1 MRSLLLVLSAA
12 LVGCAGAQS
21 AGTASAGTTAT
32 GSAGAQAAI
41 PALDSARLVGDL
53 FRLAHDSMGGR
64 AAMTAENAK
73 ARAFLVS
80 ELRRLGVAPIGAA
93 YEQPFAMPRRNR
105 PDSVKG
111 VNVVAQ
117 VRGTRFPDRAIVVS
131 AHYDH
136 VGVRNGNVYNGADD
150 NASGTA
156 ALLQMAAYFQR
167 QRPQHTLIFAF
178 FDAEEMGLLGA
189 RAFVANP
196 PVPLAQIAANVN
208 MDMVARGDN
217 GTLWAVGTTP
227 YPVMKPIV
235 EGLVPVAP
243 VTLKMGFDTG
253 SGRDNWTSLSDQGA
267 FHAQG
272 IPFVYFGVEDHP
284 DYHEPTD
291 DPEKVNAGWYYNSA
305 RTIAAFVARLDAAVA
320 GWPPR

>member
-1 MRSLLLVLSAA
+1 MRILPLLLAA
-12 LVGCAGAQS
+12 AVAACAGAQS
-21 AGTASAGTTAT
+21 SSTPAADPT
-32 GSAGAQAAI
+32 AI
-41 PALDSARLVGDL
+41 PALDSAQLLGDL
-53 FRLAHDSMGGR
+53 FRLSHDSMAGR
-64 AAMTAENAK
+64 AAMTPENAK
-73 ARAFLVS
+73 ARAYLIA
-80 ELRRLGVAPIGAA
+80 ELRRLGVAPMGAS

-117 VRGTRFPDRAIVVS
+117 VRGSRFPDRVIVVS

-136 VGVRNGNVYNGADD
+136 VAPRNGNVYNGADD

-156 ALLQMAAYFQR
+156 ALLQMAAHFQR
-167 QRPQHTLIFAF
+167 HRPAHTLIFAF

-217 GTLWAVGTTP
+217 GTLWAVGTAP
-227 YPVMKPIV
+227 HPAMKPIV
-235 EGLVPVAP
+235 EALVPAAP
-243 VTLKMGFDTG
+243 VTIKMGYDTG
-253 SGRDNWTSLSDQGA
+253 TGRDNWTSLSDQGA

-272 IPFVYFGVEDHP
+272 IPFVYFGVEDHA

-291 DPEKVNAGWYYNSA
+291 DPEKVNAGWYYNAA
-305 RTIAAFVARLDAAVA
+305 RTIAAFVTRLDVAVA
-320 GWPPR
+320 GWPAR

>member
-1 MRSLLLVLSAA
+1 MRIFILVLSAA
-12 LVGCAGAQS
+12 LVACAGAQS
-21 AGTASAGTTAT
+21 STSAAASA
-32 GSAGAQAAI
+32 SASAI
-41 PALDSARLVGDL
+41 PALDSAKLLADL
-53 FRLAHDSMGGR
+53 FRLAHDSMAGR
-64 AAMTAENAK
+64 AAMTPENAK
-73 ARAFLVS
+73 ARAYLVG
-80 ELRRLGVAPIGAA
+80 ELRRIGVAPMGSS

-136 VGVRNGNVYNGADD
+136 VATRNGSVYNGADD
-150 NASGTA
+150 NASGTS
-156 ALLQMAAYFQR
+156 ALLQMAAHFQR
-167 QRPQHTLIFAF
+167 NRPQHTIIFAF

-196 PVPLAQIAANVN
+196 PIPLASIAANVN

-217 GTLWAVGTTP
+217 GTLWAVGTNP
-227 YPVMKPIV
+227 HPVMKPIV
-235 EGLVPVAP
+235 EALVPAP
-243 VTLKMGFDTG
+243 GVTVKMGFDTG
-253 SGRDNWTSLSDQGA
+253 TGRDNWTSLSDQGA

-272 IPFVYFGVEDHP
+272 IPFVYFGVEDHA
-284 DYHEPTD
+284 DYHQPSD
-291 DPEKVNAGWYYNSA
+291 DPEKVNAGWYYNAA
-305 RTIAAFVARLDAAVA
+305 RTIAAFVTRLDATVA

>member
-1 MRSLLLVLSAA
+1 MRLPLVIASAA
-12 LVGCAGAQS
+12 LVACAGAQS
-21 AGTASAGTTAT
+21 STTPA
-32 GSAGAQAAI
+32 ADARAI
-41 PALDSARLVGDL
+41 PALDSAQLLGDL
-53 FRLAHDSMGGR
+53 FRLAHDSMAGR
-64 AAMTAENAK
+64 AAMTPENAK
-73 ARAFLVS
+73 ARAYLVG
-80 ELRRLGVAPIGAA
+80 EMRRLGLAPVGAS

-117 VRGTRFPDRAIVVS
+117 VRGTRFPDRVIVVS
-131 AHYDH
+131 AHFDH
-136 VGVRNGNVYNGADD
+136 VGVRNTSIYNGADD

-156 ALLQMAAYFQR
+156 ALLQMAAHFQR
-167 QRPQHTLIFAF
+167 HRPSHTMVFAF

-217 GTLWAVGTTP
+217 GSLWAVGTAP

-235 EGLVPVAP
+235 EGLVPDAP

-253 SGRDNWTSLSDQGA
+253 TGRNNWISQSDQGA

-284 DYHEPTD
+284 DYHEPSD
-291 DPEKVNAGWYYNSA
+291 DPEKVNAGWYYNAA
-305 RTIAAFVARLDAAVA
+305 RTIAAFVTRLDAAVA
-320 GWPPR
+320 DWPPR

>member
-1 MRSLLLVLSAA
+1 MRLLTLLLVLAVAA
-12 LVGCAGAQS
+12 CAGAQS
-21 AGTASAGTTAT
+21 AATTQ
-32 GSAGAQAAI
+32 SDPNAI
-41 PALDSARLVGDL
+41 PALDSAKLVGDL
-53 FRLAHDSMGGR
+53 FRLSHDSMAGR
-64 AAMTAENAK
+64 AAMTPENAK
-73 ARAFLVS
+73 ARAYLVS
-80 ELRRLGVAPIGAA
+80 ELRRLGLAPMGASF
-93 YEQPFAMPRRNR
+93 EQPFAMPRRNR

-136 VGVRNGNVYNGADD
+136 VAPRNGNVYNGADD

-156 ALLQMAAYFQR
+156 ALLQMAAHFQR
-167 QRPQHTLIFAF
+167 HKPEHTLIFAF

-196 PVPLAQIAANVN
+196 PLPLAQIAANVN

-227 YPVMKPIV
+227 HPVMKPIV
-235 EGLVPVAP
+235 EALVPAAP
-243 VTLKMGFDTG
+243 VTIKMGFDTG
-253 SGRDNWTSLSDQGA
+253 TGRDNWTALSDQGA

-272 IPFVYFGVEDHP
+272 IPFVYFGVEDHA

-291 DPEKVNAGWYYNSA
+291 DPEKVNAGWYYNAA
-305 RTIAAFVARLDAAVA
+305 RTIAAFVTRLDVAVA
-320 GWPPR
+320 AWPAR

>member
-1 MRSLLLVLSAA
+1 MRLLAVLTSAVLVA
-12 LVGCAGAQS
+12 CASAQS
-21 AGTASAGTTAT
+21 TTTPA
-32 GSAGAQAAI
+32 ANPNAI
-41 PALDSARLVGDL
+41 PALDSVQLLGDL
-53 FRLAHDSMGGR
+53 FRLSHDSMGGR
-64 AAMTAENAK
+64 AAMTPENAK
-73 ARAFLVS
+73 ARAYLVS
-80 ELRRLGVAPIGAA
+80 ELRRLGVAPVAA
-93 YEQPFAMPRRNR
+93 SYEMPFAMPRRGR
-105 PDSVKG
+105 PDSVRG

-117 VRGTRFPDRAIVVS
+117 VRGTRYPERVIVVS

-136 VGVRNGNVYNGADD
+136 VPPRNGNVYNGADD

-156 ALLQMAAYFQR
+156 ALLQMAAHFQR
-167 QRPQHTLIFAF
+167 QKPEHTLIFAF

-227 YPVMKPIV
+227 HPVMKPIIQA
-235 EGLVPVAP
+235 LVPVAP
-243 VTLKMGFDTG
+243 VTIKMGFDTG
-253 SGRDNWTSLSDQGA
+253 TGRDNWTALSDQGA

-272 IPFVYFGVEDHP
+272 IPFVYFGVEDHA

-291 DPEKVNAGWYYNSA
+291 DPEKVNAGWYYNAA
-305 RTIAAFVARLDAAVA
+305 RSIAAFVTRLDAAVA

>member
-1 MRSLLLVLSAA
+1 MRLPSVLLA
-12 LVGCAGAQS
+12 LIVAGCAGAQ
-21 AGTASAGTTAT
+21 ASSTSPAARD
-32 GSAGAQAAI
+32 AI
-41 PALDSARLVGDL
+41 PALDSAKLLGDL
-53 FRLAHDSMGGR
+53 FRLSHDSMAGR
-64 AAMTAENAK
+64 AAMTPENAK
-73 ARAFLVS
+73 ARAYLVG
-80 ELRRLGVAPIGAA
+80 EMRRLGLAPVGASF
-93 YEQPFAMPRRNR
+93 EQPFAMPRRNR

-117 VRGTRFPDRAIVVS
+117 VRGSRFPDRVIVVS
-131 AHYDH
+131 AHFDH
-136 VGVRNGNVYNGADD
+136 VAPRNGNIYNGADD

-156 ALLQMAAYFQR
+156 ALLQMAAHFQR
-167 QRPQHTLIFAF
+167 HRPEHTLIFAF

-227 YPVMKPIV
+227 HPVMKPVV
-235 EGLVPVAP
+235 EALVPAP
-243 VTLKMGFDTG
+243 GVTIKMGYDTG
-253 SGRDNWTSLSDQGA
+253 TGRDNWTSLSDQGA

-291 DPEKVNAGWYYNSA
+291 DPEKVNAGCYYSAA
-305 RTIAAFVARLDAAVA
+305 RTIAAFVTRLDAAVA

>member
-1 MRSLLLVLSAA
+1 MRLPSVLLA
-12 LVGCAGAQS
+12 LVVAGCAGAQ
-21 AGTASAGTTAT
+21 ASSTPAA
-32 GSAGAQAAI
+32 ARDAI
-41 PALDSARLVGDL
+41 PALDSATLLGDL
-53 FRLAHDSMGGR
+53 FRLSHDSMAGR
-64 AAMTAENAK
+64 AAMTPENAK
-73 ARAFLVS
+73 ARAYLVS
-80 ELRRLGVAPIGAA
+80 EMRRLGLAPVGASF
-93 YEQPFAMPRRNR
+93 EQPFAMPRRNR

-117 VRGTRFPDRAIVVS
+117 VRGTRFPDRVIVVS
-131 AHYDH
+131 AHFDH
-136 VGVRNGNVYNGADD
+136 VAPRNGNVYNGADD

-156 ALLQMAAYFQR
+156 ALLQLAAHFQR
-167 QRPQHTLIFAF
+167 HKPEHTLIFAF

-227 YPVMKPIV
+227 HPVMKPIV
-235 EGLVPVAP
+235 EALVPASG
-243 VTLKMGFDTG
+243 VTVKMGYDTG
-253 SGRDNWTSLSDQGA
+253 TGRDNWTSLSDQGA

-272 IPFVYFGVEDHP
+272 IPFVYFGVEDHA

-291 DPEKVNAGWYYNSA
+291 DPEKVNAGWYYAAA
-305 RTIAAFVARLDAAVA
+305 RTIAAFVTRLDAAVA
-320 GWPPR
+320 EWPAR

>member
-1 MRSLLLVLSAA
+1 MRPLSLLLALTVAA
-12 LVGCAGAQS
+12 CAGAQ
-21 AGTASAGTTAT
+21 ATAT
-32 GSAGAQAAI
+32 SATDPNAI
-41 PALDSARLVGDL
+41 PALDSAQLIGDL
-53 FRLAHDSMGGR
+53 FRLSHDSMAGR
-64 AAMTAENAK
+64 AAMTPENAK
-73 ARAFLVS
+73 ARAYLIA
-80 ELRRLGVAPIGAA
+80 ELRRLGVAPMGAS

-117 VRGTRFPDRAIVVS
+117 VRGARFPDRVIVVS

-136 VGVRNGNVYNGADD
+136 VAPRNGNVYNGADD

-156 ALLQMAAYFQR
+156 ALLQMAAHFQR
-167 QRPQHTLIFAF
+167 HRPAHTLVFAF

-227 YPVMKPIV
+227 HPVMKPIV
-235 EGLVPVAP
+235 EALVPAAP
-243 VTLKMGFDTG
+243 VTVKMGFDTG

-272 IPFVYFGVEDHP
+272 IPFVYFGVEDHA

-291 DPEKVNAGWYYNSA
+291 DPEKVNAGWYYNAS
-305 RTIAAFVARLDAAVA
+305 RTIAAFVTRLDVAVA
-320 GWPPR
+320 SWPAR

>member
-1 MRSLLLVLSAA
+1 MRLLSLVLAA
-12 LVGCAGAQS
+12 SLAACAGA
-21 AGTASAGTTAT
+21 ASSRSPAVDPN
-32 GSAGAQAAI
+32 AI
-41 PALDSARLVGDL
+41 PALDSARLLGDL
-53 FRLAHDSMGGR
+53 FRLAHDSMAGR
-64 AAMTAENAK
+64 AAMTPENAK
-73 ARAFLVS
+73 ARAFLVA
-80 ELRRLGVAPIGAA
+80 ELRRYGLQPVGAG
-93 YEQPFAMPRRNR
+93 YEQPFSMPRRNR
-105 PDSVKG
+105 PDSVRG

-117 VRGTRFPDRAIVVS
+117 VRGSKFPDRAIVVS

-136 VGVRNGNVYNGADD
+136 VPPRNGNVYNGADD

-156 ALLQMAAYFQR
+156 TLLQLAAYFQR
-167 QRPQHTLIFAF
+167 HVPEHTLIFAF

-196 PVPLAQIAANVN
+196 PLPLAQIVANVN

-227 YPVMKPIV
+227 HPVMKPIV
-235 EGLVPVAP
+235 EALVPVAP

-253 SGRDNWTSLSDQGA
+253 SGRDNWTALSDQGA

-272 IPFVYFGVEDHP
+272 IPFVYFGVEDHA

-291 DPEKVNAGWYYNSA
+291 DPEKVNAGWYYSAA
-305 RTIAAFVARLDAAVA
+305 RTVAAFVQRLDVAVA
-320 GWPPR
+320 GWPPRPAR

>member
-1 MRSLLLVLSAA
+1 MRPLSLLLALAVAA
-12 LVGCAGAQS
+12 CAGAQ
-21 AGTASAGTTAT
+21 ATAT
-32 GSAGAQAAI
+32 SATDPNAI
-41 PALDSARLVGDL
+41 PALDSAQLIGDL
-53 FRLAHDSMGGR
+53 FRLSHDSMAGR
-64 AAMTAENAK
+64 AAMTPENAK
-73 ARAFLVS
+73 ARAYLTA
-80 ELRRLGVAPIGAA
+80 ELRRLGVAPTGAS

-111 VNVVAQ
+111 VNVIAQ
-117 VRGTRFPDRAIVVS
+117 VRGSRFPDRVIVVS

-136 VGVRNGNVYNGADD
+136 VAPRNGNVYNGADD

-156 ALLQMAAYFQR
+156 ALLQMAAHFQR
-167 QRPQHTLIFAF
+167 HRPTHTIVFAF

-227 YPVMKPIV
+227 HPVMKPIV
-235 EGLVPVAP
+235 EALVPAAP
-243 VTLKMGFDTG
+243 VTVKMGFDTG
-253 SGRDNWTSLSDQGA
+253 TGRDNWTSLSDQGA

-272 IPFVYFGVEDHP
+272 IPFVYFGVEDHA

-291 DPEKVNAGWYYNSA
+291 DPEKVNAGWYVNAS
-305 RTIAAFVARLDAAVA
+305 RTIAAFVTRLDVAVA
-320 GWPPR
+320 SWPAR

>member
-1 MRSLLLVLSAA
+1 MRLSSVLLAFAVA
-12 LVGCAGAQS
+12 GCAGAQVS
-21 AGTASAGTTAT
+21 STPAAEAR
-32 GSAGAQAAI
+32 AI
-41 PALDSARLVGDL
+41 PALDSAQLIGDL
-53 FRLAHDSMGGR
+53 FRLAHDSMAGR
-64 AAMTAENAK
+64 AAMTPENAK
-73 ARAFLVS
+73 ARAYLVG
-80 ELRRLGVAPIGAA
+80 EMRRLGLAPVGAS

-117 VRGTRFPDRAIVVS
+117 VRGTRYPDRVIVVS
-131 AHYDH
+131 AHFDH
-136 VGVRNGNVYNGADD
+136 VGVRNGNIYNGADD

-156 ALLQMAAYFQR
+156 ALLQLAAYFQR
-167 QRPQHTLIFAF
+167 HRPSHTLIFAF

-217 GTLWAVGTTP
+217 GSLWAVGTAP

-235 EGLVPVAP
+235 EGLVPDAP

-253 SGRDNWTSLSDQGA
+253 TGRNNWISQSDQGA

-284 DYHEPTD
+284 DYHEPGD
-291 DPEKVNAGWYYNSA
+291 DPEKVNAGWYSNA
-305 RTIAAFVARLDAAVA
+305 TRTIAAFVTRLDAAVA
-320 GWPPR
+320 DWPPR

>member
-1 MRSLLLVLSAA
+1 MRLPLLILSAA
-12 LVGCAGAQS
+12 LVACAGAQS
-21 AGTASAGTTAT
+21 STTPA
-32 GSAGAQAAI
+32 ADARAI
-41 PALDSARLVGDL
+41 PALDSAQLIGDL
-53 FRLAHDSMGGR
+53 FRLAHDSMAGR

-73 ARAFLVS
+73 ARAYLVG
-80 ELRRLGVAPIGAA
+80 EMRRLGLAPVGAS

-117 VRGTRFPDRAIVVS
+117 VRGTRFPDRVIVVS
-131 AHYDH
+131 AHFDH
-136 VGVRNGNVYNGADD
+136 VGVRNGNIYNGADD

-156 ALLQMAAYFQR
+156 ALLQMAAHFQR
-167 QRPQHTLIFAF
+167 HRPSHTLIFAF

-217 GTLWAVGTTP
+217 GSLWAVGTAP

-235 EGLVPVAP
+235 EGLVPDAP

-253 SGRDNWTSLSDQGA
+253 TGRNNWISQSDQGA

-284 DYHEPTD
+284 DYHEPSD
-291 DPEKVNAGWYYNSA
+291 DPEKVNAGWYFNA
-305 RTIAAFVARLDAAVA
+305 TRTIAAFVTRLDAAA
-320 GWPPR
+320 ADWPPR

>member
-1 MRSLLLVLSAA
+1 MRFLPLLSA
-12 LVGCAGAQS
+12 LVVAACAGAQS
-21 AGTASAGTTAT
+21 TNAPAT
-32 GSAGAQAAI
+32 DPNAI
-41 PALDSARLVGDL
+41 PALDSAQLIGDL
-53 FRLAHDSMGGR
+53 FRLSHDSMGGR
-64 AAMTAENAK
+64 AAMTPENAK
-73 ARAFLVS
+73 ARAYLIA
-80 ELRRLGVAPIGAA
+80 ELRRIGVAPMGAS

-117 VRGTRFPDRAIVVS
+117 VRGSRFPDRVIVIS

-136 VGVRNGNVYNGADD
+136 VGPRNGNVYNGADD

-156 ALLQMAAYFQR
+156 ALLQMAAHFQR
-167 QRPQHTLIFAF
+167 HRPTHTLVFAF

-227 YPVMKPIV
+227 HPVMKPIV
-235 EGLVPVAP
+235 EALVPAAP
-243 VTLKMGFDTG
+243 VTVKMGYDTG

-272 IPFVYFGVEDHP
+272 IPFVYFGVEDHA

-291 DPEKVNAGWYYNSA
+291 DPEKVNQGWYYNAA
-305 RTIAAFVARLDAAVA
+305 RTIAAFVTRLDVAVA
-320 GWPPR
+320 AWPAR